1 MSNRQ
6 AWNSKTGTDVKPRNI
21 TAVQVQIRTPT
32 PERMG
37 GLGLWALLQAGSQWT
52 SPTHRKHLMRWV
64 LPVNN
69 CLSEQMD
76 GETWVPRLAL

>member
-21 TAVQVQIRTPT
+21 TAVQVQIRTPM

-37 GLGLWALLQAGSQWT
+37 GLGLWALLQAGSQ
-52 SPTHRKHLMRWV
+52 
-64 LPVNN
+64 
-69 CLSEQMD
+69 
-76 GETWVPRLAL
+76 